1 MLCLINHCNLRW
13 SFFETP
19 VSLDESHR
27 FKNQLVVVRSVFK
40 DLQNKLVVLRGV
52 LNIDTHNLPKGLNAE
67 RHQNH
72 QVL

>member
-19 VSLDESHR
+19 VSLDENHL
-27 FKNQLVVVRSVFK
+27 FQNQLVVLRSIFK
-40 DLQNKLVVLRGV
+40 DLRNKLVVLQGV
-52 LNIDTHNLPKGLNAE
+52 LNIDTHNLPKGLHAE
-67 RHQNH
+67 LYKNH